1 MQYSVSR
8 TEAGF
13 FTITGVDRTVTLS
26 FDQAMALYR
35 HIEGGREAVPAPKDE
50 PINERD
56 FVLRVLEA
64 VQCHRAKEA

>member
-13 FTITGVDRTVTLS
+13 FAITGVDRTVTLS

-35 HIEGGREAVPAPKDE
+35 HIEGGRETVLTPMEK
-50 PINERD
+50 PINERE

-64 VQCHRAKEA
+64 VKCHRAEGE